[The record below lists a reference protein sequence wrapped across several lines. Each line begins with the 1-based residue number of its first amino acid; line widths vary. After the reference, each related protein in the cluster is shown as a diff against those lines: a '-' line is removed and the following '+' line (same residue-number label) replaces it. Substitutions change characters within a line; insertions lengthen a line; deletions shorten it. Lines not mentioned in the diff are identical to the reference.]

1 MFIVHF
7 KLHKRAILATAL
19 ILASALAF
27 ALVLPGCHDSSGDAI
42 SAETEEQRQAYLADL
57 GWTVDPQPIETLDL
71 QIPSS
76 LEGEWA
82 EYAALQAEQGFPFT
96 QFAGKTARC
105 YAYTVTNY
113 PGIEKGVQINLY
125 VSDGQL
131 IGGNIISTGKNAFRQ
146 GLTFPKE

>member
-7 KLHKRAILATAL
+7 KLHKRAVLATAF
-19 ILASALAF
+19 ILVSALAF
-27 ALVLPGCHDSSGDAI
+27 ALVLPGCRSSSDTI
-42 SAETEEQRQAYLADL
+42 PAETEEQRQAYLADL
-57 GWTVDPQPIETLDL
+57 GWAVDPQPIETLDL

-82 EYAALQAEQGFPFT
+82 EYAALQTEQGLPFAE
-96 QFAGKTARC
+96 FAGKTTRC
-105 YAYTVTNY
+105 YTYTVTNY

-131 IGGNIISTGKNAFRQ
+131 IGGNVISTGKNAFRQ